1 MLTLQTQG
9 ASIMGL
15 VTDTLKGNSAVTAI
29 NMLST
34 LTMLTMGAVFR
45 ISRWNRHATVGCNA

>member
-1 MLTLQTQG
+1 MAGVLVLFTLG
-9 ASIMGL
+9 S